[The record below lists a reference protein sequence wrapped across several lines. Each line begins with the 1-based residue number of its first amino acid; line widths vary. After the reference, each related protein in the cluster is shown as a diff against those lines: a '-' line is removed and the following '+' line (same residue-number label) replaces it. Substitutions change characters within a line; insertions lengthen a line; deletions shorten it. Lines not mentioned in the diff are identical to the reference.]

1 MPAGVPASSVTPS
14 DQVLMPKSAEILL
27 LVLLPLAWGLGI
39 EQFFDWLRN
48 RRHDRKR
55 AGRNL

>member
-1 MPAGVPASSVTPS
+1 
-14 DQVLMPKSAEILL
+14 L